1 MLFEGLRL
9 GVVAITM
16 VTGSHVAVAAPHE
29 SPDAKLFQTLG
40 WTTVN
45 SVEAIQPTVLAAL
58 QSRFGSDSRL
68 ANPGEPFDATD
79 VVTGKP
85 RRRLLLAGHATTRW
99 FVAYE
104 RGGRGHYLVLVIFDS
119 GAKVP
124 EPTLLA
130 RGTAGAHD
138 DQAGWRVSLAEL
150 RAALKDGTL
159 SQDDVHEPYY

>member
-1 MLFEGLRL
+1 M
-9 GVVAITM
+9 
-16 VTGSHVAVAAPHE
+16 APQE
-29 SPDAKLFQTLG
+29 PQFTLVRTDIAG
-40 WTTVN
+40 FAGFAERGPLPEDF
-45 SVEAIQPTVLAAL
+45 SG
-58 QSRFGSDSRL
+58 RH
-68 ANPGEPFDATD
+68 FDATD

-85 RRRLLLAGHATTRW
+85 IRRLLLAGHATTRW

-104 RGGRGHYLVLVIFDS
+104 RGGRGHDLVLVIFDS
-119 GAKVP
+119 GAKAP